1 MLVGLTTWVVAAVS
15 VWMAPAYLAL
25 MVLIFVTPLGRR
37 PSKSAPEPGAEP
49 ICVGDTDIGQSLRV
63 DRAAGTDDNRPAA
76 ELDSGLAADEAA
88 TEPLGSIPDSAGSGG
103 AKPKRGRGRARKA
116 AKTAA
121 EPAPDSPPIIW
132 IRVGPGK
139 FVRAD
144 ATIPAIDQTQVEEVA
159 AEAVPAT
166 DAPTTAPAIST
177 VVDEA
182 QVEEVAA
189 EAVPATDA
197 PTAPATPTPT
207 PTPTPAAPAAT
218 LAEPDPFDLS
228 ATTPGDVGM
237 IVRSDDS
244 VVGSVTDEY
253 GITPSAF
260 GQASRVT
267 SAAEGLD
274 HDLSGVAAK
283 PEADLAS
290 RANPGGETSWSGEEP
305 GRLGSQRRTSTGR
318 TGRVSRGVASAI
330 SGVDRASS
338 RRHVRTPPRPRT
350 PVWSPSAPNARLQQ
364 ATRRAFGR
372 IPHVHRAL
380 RPRSPPYR

>member
-1 MLVGLTTWVVAAVS
+1 LLVLVGLTTWAVASVS

-25 MVLIFVTPLGRR
+25 MVLIFVTPTGRR

-63 DRAAGTDDNRPAA
+63 DRAAGADDNRPAA

-121 EPAPDSPPIIW
+121 EPAPDSPPVTW

-144 ATIPAIDQTQVEEVA
+144 ATIPAIDPTQVEEVA

-166 DAPTTAPAIST
+166 DAPNAAAAIPT

-197 PTAPATPTPT
+197 ATAPATPTA
-207 PTPTPAAPAAT
+207 AAPAAT
-218 LAEPDPFDLS
+218 LAEQDPFDLS

-274 HDLSGVAAK
+274 HDVSGVAAK
-283 PEADLAS
+283 PEADLVFL
-290 RANPGGETSWSGEEP
+290 ANPNGETSWSGEDP
-305 GRLGSQRRTSTGR
+305 GRLESQRRRSTGR

-338 RRHVRTPPRPRT
+338 RRLVRTPPRPRA
-350 PVWSPSAPNARLQQ
+350 PVWSPFAPNARLQQ

-372 IPHVHRAL
+372 TPHVHRAL